1 MTMGTCTIALWPHQG
16 KSRVSV
22 LFKTATAHSVS
33 VSQEDI
39 QSRGTS
45 VMPSQSALWPCF
57 SSLRKKE
64 ETITKPLLVTI
75 PQGLHANAPD
85 QQGYR

>member
-45 VMPSQSALWPCF
+45 VMPSQSTLWPCF